1 MYADGTNQLKV
12 AYPITNLDIK
22 KYNYDYEKNF
32 IDKCYEGHIENV
44 ELPLEFKD
52 YYDNKDWDKIIK
64 FFLAFNCEI
73 FAKVTKMTICDDKV
87 IVDLKTQKFSKWYDE
102 WKW

>member
-1 MYADGTNQLKV
+1 MYANGTNELKV
-12 AYPITNLDIK
+12 AYPITNLDIE

-73 FAKVTKMTICDDKV
+73 YAKVTKMTICDDKV